1 MYNWKSIGFYKKID
15 KTEQILS
22 SPMNSNETYFVNTVD
37 ELDQYIINKRNPD
50 NCDWT
55 VKIFS
60 PPELPKYPG
69 WDRRY
74 DDM

>member
-1 MYNWKSIGFYKKID
+1 
-15 KTEQILS
+15 
-22 SPMNSNETYFVNTVD
+22 MNSNETYFVNTVD